1 MFRFHNPYMLYMLL
15 LIPLLVALFIYGN
28 LKQRRRLKEFGNPE
42 ILRGEYLARAM
53 ESANG
58 KDNAAH

>member
-1 MFRFHNPYMLYMLL
+1 MYGALDKGDSAKALKIIGRLRKV
-15 LIPLLVALFIYGN
+15 IPDD
-28 LKQRRRLKEFGNPE
+28 PE